1 MKSTEGEC
9 PDLRSAFCARYRCP
23 ETSFERKAFRKGL
36 PLHAKL
42 LCAFLGGMDH
52 PRFQH
57 DIEILRNVGEAS
69 DLDSLNRA
77 LDEMWSLNEMNRDW
91 LRGVLRLRLSTERIQ
106 SVFGPL
112 LSRVVQPTPA
122 LEVRRTVSEIATQ
135 GRGGEESR
143 YRPAEVAAQR
153 LRRAL
158 RIHAAVTMGRDIED
172 ALLEERITRREL
184 DDLVQEFGRLRAE
197 VGWLQ
202 TYLRERE
209 ELEGLRHQFQ
219 RGHAVTVA

>member
-1 MKSTEGEC
+1 
-9 PDLRSAFCARYRCP
+9 
-23 ETSFERKAFRKGL
+23 
-36 PLHAKL
+36 
-42 LCAFLGGMDH
+42 MDH

-57 DIEILRNVGEAS
+57 DVEILRSVGEAS
-69 DLDSLNRA
+69 DLDGLNRA

-91 LRGVLRLRLSTERIQ
+91 LRGVLRLRLSTVRIQ

-112 LSRVVQPTPA
+112 LSQVVRPA
-122 LEVRRTVSEIATQ
+122 PAVEVRRTVAEIATQ
-135 GRGGEESR
+135 TRGGEEGR

-153 LRRAL
+153 LRRVL
-158 RIHAAVTMGRDIED
+158 RIHAAVTLGREIED
-172 ALLEERITRREL
+172 VLMEERITRREL

-209 ELEGLRHQFQ
+209 ELEALRSQFQ